1 MTSTT
6 STLLTGNTIASAI
19 GLALVVFISWQ
30 SVLTA
35 GDTNRSA
42 TPQDQV
48 GSGSMTIAPHG
59 HSATQIPQP
68 LQ

>member
-1 MTSTT
+1 MTLHGPAQTVGAWSR
-6 STLLTGNTIASAI
+6 
-19 GLALVVFISWQ
+19 F
-30 SVLTA
+30 SVGA
-35 GDTNRSA
+35 GKGDTCHGRRE
-42 TPQDQV
+42 PFQDQV